1 MTAHRVDAIAYRN
14 FFDPSPARRRRGR
27 IRGKLV
33 EQFHLTVAKYHE
45 DALLRPRG
53 EADDVAANRNITS
66 LDKRD
71 LATFT
76 KKTKKNNPARFK
88 IVTPAEIQ
96 ALFATLF
103 PMTRVLFRSSTIIPL
118 SSTFTS

>member
-71 LATFT
+71 RATF
-76 KKTKKNNPARFK
+76 TKKNNPARAK

-103 PMTRVLFRSSTIIPL
+103 PMPRVLFRSSTIIPL